1 MKKGDLVEI
10 LNHRTQ
16 IRYERKDMTGEY
28 GLITRGPEMF
38 GFIQRCCVFFPKYGI
53 DDWVDVMDLELAVD
67 ATN

>member
-1 MKKGDLVEI
+1 MKKGDLVQVF
-10 LNHRTQ
+10 NHRMK
-16 IRYERKDMTGEY
+16 IRYKHLDVSGSH

-53 DDWVDVMDLELAVD
+53 DDWVDVMDMELAVD